1 MPTNISTRSS
11 PFARP
16 TFGHAVVGP
25 PTDRDCAEHWEYF
38 TEHKQHLTAEE
49 RADFARDFGE
59 DGLCADWAARSTQG
73 EKE

>member
-1 MPTNISTRSS
+1 V
-11 PFARP
+11 A
-16 TFGHAVVGP
+16 GP